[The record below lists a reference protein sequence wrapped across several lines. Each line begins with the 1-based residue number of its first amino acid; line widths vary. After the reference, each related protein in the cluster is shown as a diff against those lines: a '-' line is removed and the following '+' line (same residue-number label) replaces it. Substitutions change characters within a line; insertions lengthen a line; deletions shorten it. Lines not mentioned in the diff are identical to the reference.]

1 MNTFLQ
7 ANGNFD
13 TALNFNQIL
22 DLLKSGGKMTFVTA
36 DKNKVK
42 FEYKNLIQ
50 CFEFT
55 NFYYEPLDLR
65 GTLIQT
71 DVIECNENM
80 FITDFYNKINSK
92 LQYLYQQLKINETHY
107 DNERTKLE
115 KLKTFK
121 VEFYLNE
128 YYPKHKKDTYFFE
141 VRNKFDCIF
150 DYTCNKI
157 VIIDLKTEN
166 LKKKLQLD
174 ENYFKNIILNER
186 FGKNLNDWV
195 DRIKYIANNI
205 VRFEEQLKFLKD
217 NYLEYCL

>member
-157 VIIDLKTEN
+157 VIIDLKSEN
-166 LKKKLQLD
+166 LKKKLQLV

>member
-157 VIIDLKTEN
+157 VIIDLKSEN

>member
-13 TALNFNQIL
+13 VILNFNQIL

-36 DKNKVK
+36 DRMKAK
-42 FEYKNLIQ
+42 FEYKNLVQ

-92 LQYLYQQLKINETHY
+92 LQYYYKQLKINETHY

-141 VRNKFDCIF
+141 VRNKFECIF

-157 VIIDLKTEN
+157 VIIDLKSEN

-186 FGKNLNDWV
+186 FNKNLEQWV
-195 DRIKYIANNI
+195 DRIKYIANHI
-205 VRFEEQLKFLKD
+205 LKFEEQLKFLKD

>member
-13 TALNFNQIL
+13 VPLNFKQIL
-22 DLLKSGGKMTFVTA
+22 DLLKSGGKMTFVTL
-36 DKNKVK
+36 DKMKVK
-42 FEYKNLIQ
+42 LQYKNLIQ
-50 CFEFT
+50 YFEFA

-71 DVIECNENM
+71 EATECNENM

-92 LQYLYQQLKINETHY
+92 LQYYYKQLKIDETHY
-107 DNERTKLE
+107 DNERAKAE
-115 KLKTFK
+115 KLKSFK

-128 YYPKHKKDTYFFE
+128 YYPKYKKDTYFFE
-141 VRNKFDCIF
+141 VKNKFECIL

-157 VIIDLKTEN
+157 VIISLKSDN

-174 ENYFKNIILNER
+174 ENYFKNIILDER

-195 DRIKYIANNI
+195 DRIKYIANHI
-205 VRFEEQLKFLKD
+205 VKFEEHLKFLKD